1 MVSVGSDHSLGDGIQ
16 ALGERVQ
23 TTAGTEGNGRGITQ
37 SSGVGVTSSNTGVT
51 SNNTSVTSSNT
62 GISGVREG
70 SSKPG
75 VWVGSSKVLG
85 LG

>member
-1 MVSVGSDHSLGDGIQ
+1 MDYSLGGGIQ
-16 ALGERVQ
+16 ALGEWVQ
-23 TTAGTEGNGRGITQ
+23 TTAGTEGNSPGITQ
-37 SSGVGVTSSNTGVT
+37 SSGVTSSNTSVT